1 MYDSAVVEEIKYRN
15 DLQDVVSAYV
25 TLKRAGSGLVGLC
38 PFHSEKTP
46 SFHVVPEKGFFH
58 CFGCGAGGDVIS
70 FIMRME
76 NLEYPAAIEFLAERA
91 GIKLPENGMTEK
103 NGVNRIRIKEMNRDA
118 AKFFHEQLLRTPE
131 AIAYL
136 TERGLSGAAVKRF
149 GLGFSPDEPHA
160 LYNHMRKLGYNDN
173 ELIAGFLCGI
183 SKRSGKPYDYFR
195 GRIIFPVI
203 DTAGAVIAFGGRV
216 TDGSLPKYLN
226 TSDTPAF
233 QKRKNLFALNFA
245 KNHCGEGFILCEG
258 YMDVIA
264 LHEAGF
270 GQAVATLGTAITPEQ
285 ARIMR
290 RYTDRVLIS
299 YDNDSAGQSAA
310 KKAFRLLGE
319 AGIDCRILQMT
330 GAKDPDEYIRK
341 FGAERFRR
349 LCTESL
355 TQFDYVFGNIIKKY
369 NFNMDSERIKAS
381 SETAEYI
388 SGVLSA
394 VEREVYIVRASEKLG
409 ISADN
414 LRSDIERLRRLNS
427 KKEKSDKQ
435 TELVRN
441 TVGYGDRVNPDRIK
455 NRSASSAEEAIIGIM
470 LLLPEQIK
478 YASEVLE
485 LKPEDFVTSFGR
497 KVYEEI
503 LELYQ
508 KSDGFDWGMLSEKF
522 NPDEMSRIAFMRQ
535 SRINLGNNGEELLKK
550 CIDRLRLAHIND
562 KSLEDIINEK
572 RHGRK

>member
-76 NLEYPAAIEFLAERA
+76 NLEYPAAIEFLADRA
-91 GIKLPENGMTEK
+91 GIRLPENGTVTK
-103 NGVNRIRIKEMNRDA
+103 NGVNRIRIKEMNREA
-118 AKFFHEQLLRTPE
+118 AKFFHEQLLRSPG
-131 AIAYL
+131 AMAYL
-136 TERGLSGAAVKRF
+136 TERGLSSAAVKRF
-149 GLGFSPDEPHA
+149 GLGFSPDEPCA
-160 LYNHMRKLGYNDN
+160 LYSYMRNRGYNDN
-173 ELIAGFLCGI
+173 ELVAGFLCGI

-203 DTAGAVIAFGGRV
+203 DTAGAVVAFGGRV
-216 TDGSLPKYLN
+216 MDGSLPKYLN

-245 KNHCGEGFILCEG
+245 KNHCAEGFILCEG

-290 RYTDRVLIS
+290 RYTDKVLIS

-310 KKAFRLLGE
+310 KKAFHLLGE
-319 AGIDCRILQMT
+319 AGIDCRILQMS

-341 FGAERFRR
+341 FGAERFRK
-349 LCTESL
+349 LCSESL
-355 TQFDYVFGNIIKKY
+355 TQFDYVFGNIVKKY
-369 NFNMDSERIKAS
+369 DFNLDSERIKAA

-394 VEREVYIVRASEKLG
+394 VEREVYIGRASEK
-409 ISADN
+409 
-414 LRSDIERLRRLNS
+414 
-427 KKEKSDKQ
+427 
-435 TELVRN
+435 
-441 TVGYGDRVNPDRIK
+441 
-455 NRSASSAEEAIIGIM
+455 
-470 LLLPEQIK
+470 
-478 YASEVLE
+478 VLE
-485 LKPEDFVTSFGR
+485 YPLIT
-497 KVYEEI
+497 
-503 LELYQ
+503 
-508 KSDGFDWGMLSEKF
+508 
-522 NPDEMSRIAFMRQ
+522 
-535 SRINLGNNGEELLKK
+535 
-550 CIDRLRLAHIND
+550 
-562 KSLEDIINEK
+562 
-572 RHGRK
+572 